1 MSNVRPLVLPVMEAT
16 AQVPEWLRPGR
27 QSDVESLVSQ
37 LSGEPTSERSDLA
50 PEQDAGASDDEQAGN
65 GSDERPSRLPPPPG
79 LGGLLPGGR
88 SNPPPANDAASGPLD
103 VRLEAFATAAVELA
117 IARAS
122 TLASL
127 EGQLLDLA
135 IDIAS
140 AIIDREVELDSE
152 LHGVLARAA
161 LRTLGDCTRAT
172 LRTSPEAF
180 VAVTEYIGGERQ
192 EINGVRIEVIA
203 DGSIPGLGCI
213 VDAEHVRVDASVKE
227 RLRAVRVAFEDDRR
241 RKHGGFE

>member
-1 MSNVRPLVLPVMEAT
+1 MSNVRPLVLPVIEAPS
-16 AQVPEWLRPGR
+16 QVPTWLLAAKQPA
-27 QSDVESLVSQ
+27 VEPLISQLVS
-37 LSGEPTSERSDLA
+37 GATSERSDLRQEHD
-50 PEQDAGASDDEQAGN
+50 PQEGIDEQAEES
-65 GSDERPSRLPPPPG
+65 SDASHSRLPPPPG
-79 LGGLLPGGR
+79 LGSLVPGGR
-88 SNPPPANDAASGPLD
+88 SNPPPANDFASGPVD
-103 VRLEAFATAAVELA
+103 VRLESFAAAAVELA

-122 TLASL
+122 TLANL

-140 AIIDREVELDSE
+140 AIIEREVELDSG

-180 VAVTEYIGGERQ
+180 SAVTEYIGGERL
-192 EINGVRIEVIA
+192 EIDGVRIEVIA

-213 VDAEHVRVDASVKE
+213 VDAEHVRIDASVTE
-227 RLRAVRVAFEDDRR
+227 RLRAVRIAFDDERR
-241 RKHGGFE
+241 RELGGLE